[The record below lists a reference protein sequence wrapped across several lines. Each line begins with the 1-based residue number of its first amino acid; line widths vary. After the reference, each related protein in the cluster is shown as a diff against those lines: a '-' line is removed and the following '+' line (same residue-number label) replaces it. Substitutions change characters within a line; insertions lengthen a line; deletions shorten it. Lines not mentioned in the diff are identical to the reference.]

1 MYIMKYFH
9 ASLPMVL
16 RYFAKK
22 VSSGSQTVSKGSFAR
37 NVATNF
43 KLRARMGCVIIYYV
57 TCTQIAYLLG
67 KSPVRESVC
76 EPVHKPFHVPRV
88 NSSFIRFNALPT
100 YDLHTYVHASVAKR
114 MSHKLTHE
122 T

>member
-9 ASLPMVL
+9 ASLPIVL
-16 RYFAKK
+16 WYFAKK

-57 TCTQIAYLLG
+57 TCTQIANLLG
-67 KSPVRESVC
+67 KFPVYELVC
-76 EPVHKPFHVPRV
+76 EPVHKPFHAPQV
-88 NSSFIRFNALPT
+88 SS
-100 YDLHTYVHASVAKR
+100 
-114 MSHKLTHE
+114 
-122 T
+122 